1 MDQPPYRHEYESS
14 MQTSIESMIPA
25 ERIKGKC
32 PDLSQN
38 VQAADK
44 KVQAEKHRRSE
55 QERRKG
61 TSCEINNLKSHIPT
75 VFLETILSRST
86 KLRYTDD
93 GPVSV
98 SEPSRNGV
106 LNIGVIYLQAME
118 DALTAVYKL
127 VQELYQRIKAFD
139 LQPMEDKLTAVYKLL
154 QELCQRLEAF
164 HAASAANYPTPPDSP
179 KFNKRG
185 SSASSIELVVD
196 LETSLPP
203 SKRSKYESDD
213 ADPDADTEWTDWE
226 PDRPKPHEGKP
237 WSSHVLGRMTII
249 QRRPAARKGRCIT
262 RGGGGDKHFCKRRR

>member
-1 MDQPPYRHEYESS
+1 MGLPPYRHEYESL
-14 MQTSIESMIPA
+14 MQTSIESMIPTD
-25 ERIKGKC
+25 RIKGKC
-32 PDLSQN
+32 PGLSQN

-44 KVQAEKHRRSE
+44 KGQAEKHRRSE

-61 TSCEINNLKSHIPT
+61 TSCEITNLKSHIPT
-75 VFLETILSRST
+75 VFLETILSRSI

-127 VQELYQRIKAFD
+127 VQELYRRIKAFD
-139 LQPMEDKLTAVYKLL
+139 LQSTEDKLTAMYKLV
-154 QELCQRLEAF
+154 QELCQRIDAF
-164 HAASAANYPTPPDSP
+164 HATSAANYPTPPDSP
-179 KFNKRG
+179 KFTKCG
-185 SSASSIELVVD
+185 SSASPLA
-196 LETSLPP
+196 P
-203 SKRSKYESDD
+203 SKRSKYQSDD
-213 ADPDADTEWTDWE
+213 ADADSDADTEWTDWE
-226 PDRPKPHEGKP
+226 PDGPKPHEGKP